1 MTKQNKIILAA
12 VAVVAVLGVGV
23 LTFTK
28 AGTQG
33 SNLTGYLNLNAQK
46 VSTEPAANTLTP
58 INRAETAKLLVTKAG
73 ITLVDVNRAKNL
85 PKFSDVDPS
94 NPYYVYIETAVVK
107 NIMTAYKDPNGNLSG
122 IFGTTDLVRRSE
134 FAKLVVNTF
143 HLVINTANGPHFK
156 DVSENTW
163 FYSFVETLYH
173 WSVVKPD
180 ANGNFNAADTM
191 TKLEADT
198 WTTKALNPVAK
209 N

>member
-12 VAVVAVLGVGV
+12 VAVLAVLAVGV
-23 LTFTK
+23 LTLTK
-28 AGTQG
+28 SGTPG
-33 SNLTGYLNLNAQK
+33 SNLTGYLQLPTPKDVA
-46 VSTEPAANTLTP
+46 TEPAAKTLTP

-94 NPYYVYIETAVVK
+94 NPYYVYIVTAIVK
-107 NIMTAYKDPNGNLSG
+107 NIMNGYNTGS
-122 IFGTTDLVRRSE
+122 FGPTDLVNHAE
-134 FAKLVVNTF
+134 FAKFVVKTF
-143 HLVINTANGPHFK
+143 NLVINTANGPHFK
-156 DVSENTW
+156 DVSENAW
-163 FYSFVETLYH
+163 YYSFAETLYH

-180 ANGNFNAADTM
+180 ANGNFNPSDIM

-198 WTTKALNPVAK
+198 WTTKAMNPVAQ